1 MLGPLVQVNVTTLFN
16 TLPGETRQFLHQ
28 DDGLWPIARPHPS
41 FICNALLAIDD
52 FDEEV
57 GATHIVP
64 FSHKM
69 NDVVPHNKHPDE
81 IQVKM
86 KSGSMI
92 MWEGGLWHG
101 GGANTTSVEAG
112 NYRERMGFFMSHSVG
127 YLRPQEIQVTTTS
140 CTMTILA
147 ELCSYADDAV
157 DAVVQP

>member
-1 MLGPLVQVNVTTLFN
+1 
-16 TLPGETRQFLHQ
+16 
-28 DDGLWPIARPHPS
+28 
-41 FICNALLAIDD
+41 
-52 FDEEV
+52 
-57 GATHIVP
+57 
-64 FSHKM
+64 M

-127 YLRPQEIQVTTTS
+127 YLRPQEIQVTTAS
-140 CTMTILA
+140 CTMVTVLA
-147 ELCSYADDAV
+147 ELCSYAGGAV
-157 DAVVQP
+157 LFSSSVRRIMSH